1 MNILPKFNQELIQKI
16 FLLKEI
22 LIDIFPLEL
31 IHLITRFIV
40 EYRCILEM
48 IISRTSLCKTFRMLL
63 LITNTCHIE
72 FNKDGFEATCKSS
85 NEEESE
91 EESIVK
97 KIDSSYCEKTNIIVE
112 LDLQEFITK
121 LNSYKSSKIILS
133 IHNNTRTL
141 LEFSPKTK
149 KKLKL

>member
-31 IHLITRFIV
+31 IRLITRFIV

-48 IISRTSLCKTFRMLL
+48 ITYRTILCDMFRVLSF
-63 LITNTCHIE
+63 ITNTCYIE
-72 FNKDGFEATCKSS
+72 FNQNGLTATQKSH
-85 NEEESE
+85 NETL
-91 EESIVK
+91 IRLGLNVK
-97 KIDSSYCEKTNIIVE
+97 KIDSYYCEKTSIIFELNI
-112 LDLQEFITK
+112 QEFITT
-121 LNSYKSSKIILS
+121 LNLYKSSKIILS

-141 LEFSPKTK
+141 LEFSPKD
-149 KKLKL
+149 